1 MEIKNISALSE
12 LLKNEDIL
20 FPVEI
25 RIGPFK
31 LMNEIG
37 KGKFAT
43 VFLGIHE
50 ETGQKVSIKQLKKSE
65 LNTDNLLIK
74 EINIQKKLFHPY
86 LTQMYCVIEKSDD
99 IYIISEYCSKGDIIK
114 NLLEKGT
121 FDESFS
127 CKIFQQIISSLEYLH
142 KNNICHRDIK
152 PENILLTEKLD
163 AKLTDFGL
171 SRHFKKNELLNSS
184 CGSPIYAA
192 PEMLE
197 GKSYDGTK
205 IDIWSLGISLYTMV
219 CGELPFVV
227 DDENDIYILMDKI
240 IKGNYNIP
248 EFLSD
253 ECKDLIKNMLVTD
266 PDKRITL
273 EQIKNHKWV
282 NKFNFNYMKS
292 PGINIDE
299 CFLPIDIYLIK
310 DICGKNEIKIREL
323 IRDILDNK
331 HNENTIGYYLKNE
344 VRISQGNKSIGD
356 LRPDSE
362 AFLNYINSEKSQKK
376 FWENDI
382 KRVEKYYLEQI
393 LDLFNIPNE
402 IQNKK
407 DEIELNN
414 NKLVQKNNLEILNLY
429 IGPLIFIHDI
439 IDEIINKV
447 ISLKNK
453 KIKLNNYSVSS
464 TSIMEIRNKKNK
476 LLNIKISKENNLDI
490 KRISCKEI
498 NQKSL
503 SINKVNNIELI
514 SINNSDIKRS
524 STVDENNSNKTNI
537 KIIDLGK
544 KRKKNKSEIKNLQI
558 NLIENEIIINDF
570 NKLGL
575 IKNNSQNNPLEEIK
589 NCFIKVDS
597 NNIILKQKRKDNKK
611 SYSQINNKSVDFNQK
626 KIVFANSEQKNR
638 EDREAKQNILLSNY
652 KRFKNNENYINTFIK
667 TSFNNGLKDNSNSIY
682 SINTPKTNNNKNIN
696 KFLNNNLSYKKYEI
710 IHKNNYFPLDNN
722 KNKKIMLDKY
732 NNLSQKDIHNK
743 KETNKIKIASL
754 IPSKTNKKDE
764 LKINIQENKNMKNR
778 KDESQIIKTKL
789 SLDIIRQ
796 TIKKFVGNNVVE
808 NNLQGNYKFICRT
821 KIGKDDL
828 VFYLEL
834 ISFNFETRIF
844 KGSLIQGETKLY
856 KELLLKIKE
865 KLI

>member
-1 MEIKNISALSE
+1 MESKNISTLSE

-490 KRISCKEI
+490 KRISSKEI

-638 EDREAKQNILLSNY
+638 EDREAKQNILFSNY
-652 KRFKNNENYINTFIK
+652 KRFKNKENYINTFIK

-808 NNLQGNYKFICRT
+808 NNLQGNFKFICRT

>member
-1 MEIKNISALSE
+1 MESKNINTLSK

-248 EFLSD
+248 EFLSN

-299 CFLPIDIYLIK
+299 YFLPIDIYLIK

-414 NKLVQKNNLEILNLY
+414 
-429 IGPLIFIHDI
+429 
-439 IDEIINKV
+439 
-447 ISLKNK
+447 
-453 KIKLNNYSVSS
+453 IK
-464 TSIMEIRNKKNK
+464 
-476 LLNIKISKENNLDI
+476 
-490 KRISCKEI
+490 
-498 NQKSL
+498 
-503 SINKVNNIELI
+503 
-514 SINNSDIKRS
+514 
-524 STVDENNSNKTNI
+524 
-537 KIIDLGK
+537 
-544 KRKKNKSEIKNLQI
+544 
-558 NLIENEIIINDF
+558 
-570 NKLGL
+570 
-575 IKNNSQNNPLEEIK
+575 
-589 NCFIKVDS
+589 
-597 NNIILKQKRKDNKK
+597 
-611 SYSQINNKSVDFNQK
+611 
-626 KIVFANSEQKNR
+626 
-638 EDREAKQNILLSNY
+638 
-652 KRFKNNENYINTFIK
+652 
-667 TSFNNGLKDNSNSIY
+667 
-682 SINTPKTNNNKNIN
+682 
-696 KFLNNNLSYKKYEI
+696 
-710 IHKNNYFPLDNN
+710 
-722 KNKKIMLDKY
+722 
-732 NNLSQKDIHNK
+732 
-743 KETNKIKIASL
+743 
-754 IPSKTNKKDE
+754 
-764 LKINIQENKNMKNR
+764 
-778 KDESQIIKTKL
+778 
-789 SLDIIRQ
+789 
-796 TIKKFVGNNVVE
+796 
-808 NNLQGNYKFICRT
+808 
-821 KIGKDDL
+821 
-828 VFYLEL
+828 
-834 ISFNFETRIF
+834 
-844 KGSLIQGETKLY
+844 
-856 KELLLKIKE
+856 
-865 KLI
+865 

>member
-1 MEIKNISALSE
+1 MEIKNISTLSE
-12 LLKNEDIL
+12 LLKNDDIL

-248 EFLSD
+248 EFLSN

-299 CFLPIDIYLIK
+299 YFLPIDIYLIK

-344 VRISQGNKSIGD
+344 IRISQGNKSIGD

-447 ISLKNK
+447 IYLKNK

-490 KRISCKEI
+490 KRISSKEI

-638 EDREAKQNILLSNY
+638 EDREAKQNILFSNY

-754 IPSKTNKKDE
+754 IPSKINKKDE

-865 KLI
+865 KLS

>member
-1 MEIKNISALSE
+1 MESKNINTLSE

-171 SRHFKKNELLNSS
+171 SRYFKKNELLNSS

-362 AFLNYINSEKSQKK
+362 AFLNYIISEKSQKK

-402 IQNKK
+402 IQNQK
-407 DEIELNN
+407 DEIEFHN

-490 KRISCKEI
+490 KRISSKEI

-638 EDREAKQNILLSNY
+638 EDREAKQNILFSNY

-754 IPSKTNKKDE
+754 IPSKINKKDE

-808 NNLQGNYKFICRT
+808 NNLQGNFKFICRT
-821 KIGKDDL
+821 KVGKDDL

>member
-1 MEIKNISALSE
+1 MKSKNINTLSE
-12 LLKNEDIL
+12 LLKNDDIL

-99 IYIISEYCSKGDIIK
+99 IYLISEYCSKGDIIK

-253 ECKDLIKNMLVTD
+253 ECKDIIKNMLVTD

-323 IRDILDNK
+323 VRDILDNK

-344 VRISQGNKSIGD
+344 IRISQGNKSIGD

-490 KRISCKEI
+490 KRISSKEI

-754 IPSKTNKKDE
+754 IPSKINKKDE
-764 LKINIQENKNMKNR
+764 LKINAQENKNMKNR

-808 NNLQGNYKFICRT
+808 NNLQGNFKFICRT
-821 KIGKDDL
+821 KVGKDDL

>member
-1 MEIKNISALSE
+1 MEIKNISTLSE

-171 SRHFKKNELLNSS
+171 SRYFKKNELLNSS

-219 CGELPFVV
+219 CGELPFIV

-248 EFLSD
+248 EFLSN

-344 VRISQGNKSIGD
+344 IRISQGNKSIGD

-393 LDLFNIPNE
+393 FDLFNIPNE

-490 KRISCKEI
+490 KRISSKKI

-575 IKNNSQNNPLEEIK
+575 IKNSSQNNPLEEIK

-638 EDREAKQNILLSNY
+638 EDREAKQNILFSNY
-652 KRFKNNENYINTFIK
+652 KRFKNKENYINTFIK

-808 NNLQGNYKFICRT
+808 NNLQGNFKFICRT
-821 KIGKDDL
+821 KVGKDDL

>member
-1 MEIKNISALSE
+1 MEIKNISTLSE

-171 SRHFKKNELLNSS
+171 SRYFKKNELLNSS

-344 VRISQGNKSIGD
+344 IRISQGNKSIGD

-490 KRISCKEI
+490 KRISSKEI

-524 STVDENNSNKTNI
+524 NTVDENNSNKTNI

-638 EDREAKQNILLSNY
+638 EDREAKQNILFSNY

-754 IPSKTNKKDE
+754 IPSKINKKDE

>member
-1 MEIKNISALSE
+1 MESKNINTLSE

-99 IYIISEYCSKGDIIK
+99 IYLISEYCSKGDIIK

-171 SRHFKKNELLNSS
+171 SRYFKKNELLNSS

-323 IRDILDNK
+323 VRDILDNK

-344 VRISQGNKSIGD
+344 IRISQGNKSIGD

-490 KRISCKEI
+490 KRISSKEI

-524 STVDENNSNKTNI
+524 NTVDENNSNKTNI

-626 KIVFANSEQKNR
+626 KIVLANSEQKNR
-638 EDREAKQNILLSNY
+638 EDREAKQNILFSNY
-652 KRFKNNENYINTFIK
+652 KRFKNKENYINTFIK

-754 IPSKTNKKDE
+754 IPSKINKKDE

-808 NNLQGNYKFICRT
+808 NNLQGNFKFICRT
-821 KIGKDDL
+821 KVGKDDL

>member
-1 MEIKNISALSE
+1 MEIKNISTLSE

-171 SRHFKKNELLNSS
+171 SRYFKKNELLNSS

-248 EFLSD
+248 EFLSN

-490 KRISCKEI
+490 KRISSKEI

-638 EDREAKQNILLSNY
+638 EDREAKQNILFSNY

-710 IHKNNYFPLDNN
+710 IHKNNYFPFDNN

-743 KETNKIKIASL
+743 KESNKIKIASL
-754 IPSKTNKKDE
+754 IPSKINKKDE

-808 NNLQGNYKFICRT
+808 NNLQGNFKFICRT

>member
-1 MEIKNISALSE
+1 MESKNINTLSE

-282 NKFNFNYMKS
+282 NKYNCNYMKS

-323 IRDILDNK
+323 VGDILDNK

-344 VRISQGNKSIGD
+344 IRISQGNKSIGD

-490 KRISCKEI
+490 KRISSKEI

-575 IKNNSQNNPLEEIK
+575 IKNNNQNNPLEEIK

-626 KIVFANSEQKNR
+626 KIVLANSEQKNR
-638 EDREAKQNILLSNY
+638 EDREAKQNILFSNY
-652 KRFKNNENYINTFIK
+652 KRFKNKENYINTFIK

-754 IPSKTNKKDE
+754 IPSKINKKDE
-764 LKINIQENKNMKNR
+764 LKINAQENKIMKNR

>member
-1 MEIKNISALSE
+1 MESKNISTLSE

-344 VRISQGNKSIGD
+344 IRISQGNKSIGD

-402 IQNKK
+402 IQNQK
-407 DEIELNN
+407 DEIEFHN

-490 KRISCKEI
+490 KRISSKEI

-575 IKNNSQNNPLEEIK
+575 IKNSSQNNPLEEIK

-638 EDREAKQNILLSNY
+638 EDREAKQNILFSNY
-652 KRFKNNENYINTFIK
+652 KRFKNKENYINTFIK

>member
-1 MEIKNISALSE
+1 MESKNINTLSE

-152 PENILLTEKLD
+152 PENILLTEKFD

-171 SRHFKKNELLNSS
+171 SRYFKKNELLNSS

-197 GKSYDGTK
+197 GKPYDGTK

-248 EFLSD
+248 EFLSN

-323 IRDILDNK
+323 IEDILDNK

-344 VRISQGNKSIGD
+344 IRISQGNKSIGD

-376 FWENDI
+376 FLENDI
-382 KRVEKYYLEQI
+382 KKVEKYYLEQI

-402 IQNKK
+402 IQNQK
-407 DEIELNN
+407 DEIEFHN

-490 KRISCKEI
+490 KRISSKEI

-626 KIVFANSEQKNR
+626 KIVLANSEQKNR
-638 EDREAKQNILLSNY
+638 EDREAKQNILFSNY
-652 KRFKNNENYINTFIK
+652 KRFKNKENYINTFIK

-754 IPSKTNKKDE
+754 IPSKINKKDE
-764 LKINIQENKNMKNR
+764 LKTNTQENKNMKNR

>member
-1 MEIKNISALSE
+1 MESKNINTLSE

-171 SRHFKKNELLNSS
+171 SRYFKKNELLNSS

-253 ECKDLIKNMLVTD
+253 ECKDLIKNILVTD

-344 VRISQGNKSIGD
+344 IRISQGNKSIGD

-490 KRISCKEI
+490 KRISSKEI

-524 STVDENNSNKTNI
+524 NTVDENNSNKTNI

-626 KIVFANSEQKNR
+626 KIVLANSEQKNR
-638 EDREAKQNILLSNY
+638 EDREAKQNILFSNY
-652 KRFKNNENYINTFIK
+652 KRFKNKENYINTFIK

-808 NNLQGNYKFICRT
+808 NNLQGNFKFICRT
-821 KIGKDDL
+821 KVGKDDL

>member
-1 MEIKNISALSE
+1 MESKNINTLSE

-248 EFLSD
+248 EFLSN

-299 CFLPIDIYLIK
+299 YFLPIDIYLIK

-344 VRISQGNKSIGD
+344 IRISQGNKNIGD

-362 AFLNYINSEKSQKK
+362 AFLNYIISEKSQKK

-382 KRVEKYYLEQI
+382 KKVEKYYLEQI

-490 KRISCKEI
+490 KRISSKEI

-638 EDREAKQNILLSNY
+638 EDREAKQNILFSNY
-652 KRFKNNENYINTFIK
+652 KRFKNKENYINTFIK

-722 KNKKIMLDKY
+722 KNKKIILDKY

-743 KETNKIKIASL
+743 KESNKIKIASL
-754 IPSKTNKKDE
+754 IPSKINKKDE
-764 LKINIQENKNMKNR
+764 LKINTHENKNMKNR

-865 KLI
+865 KLS

>member
-1 MEIKNISALSE
+1 MESKNISTLSE

-171 SRHFKKNELLNSS
+171 SRYFKKNELLNSS

-248 EFLSD
+248 EFLSN

-490 KRISCKEI
+490 KRISSKEI

-638 EDREAKQNILLSNY
+638 EDREAKQNILFSNY
-652 KRFKNNENYINTFIK
+652 KRFKNKENYINTFIK

-682 SINTPKTNNNKNIN
+682 SINTPKINNNKNIN

-754 IPSKTNKKDE
+754 IPSKINKKDE

-808 NNLQGNYKFICRT
+808 NNLQGNFKFICRT

>member
-1 MEIKNISALSE
+1 MESKNINTLSE

-171 SRHFKKNELLNSS
+171 SRYFKKNELLNSS

-344 VRISQGNKSIGD
+344 IRISQGNKSIGD

-490 KRISCKEI
+490 KRISSKEI

-652 KRFKNNENYINTFIK
+652 KRFKNKENYINTFIK

-808 NNLQGNYKFICRT
+808 NNLQGNFKFICRT
-821 KIGKDDL
+821 KVGKDDL

>member
-1 MEIKNISALSE
+1 M
-12 LLKNEDIL
+12 
-20 FPVEI
+20 
-25 RIGPFK
+25 
-31 LMNEIG
+31 
-37 KGKFAT
+37 
-43 VFLGIHE
+43 
-50 ETGQKVSIKQLKKSE
+50 
-65 LNTDNLLIK
+65 
-74 EINIQKKLFHPY
+74 
-86 LTQMYCVIEKSDD
+86 
-99 IYIISEYCSKGDIIK
+99 
-114 NLLEKGT
+114 
-121 FDESFS
+121 
-127 CKIFQQIISSLEYLH
+127 EYLH

-248 EFLSD
+248 EFLSN

-344 VRISQGNKSIGD
+344 IRISQGNKSIGD

-382 KRVEKYYLEQI
+382 KKVEKYYLEQI

-490 KRISCKEI
+490 KRISSKEI

-524 STVDENNSNKTNI
+524 NTVDENNSNKTNI

-611 SYSQINNKSVDFNQK
+611 
-626 KIVFANSEQKNR
+626 
-638 EDREAKQNILLSNY
+638 
-652 KRFKNNENYINTFIK
+652 
-667 TSFNNGLKDNSNSIY
+667 
-682 SINTPKTNNNKNIN
+682 
-696 KFLNNNLSYKKYEI
+696 
-710 IHKNNYFPLDNN
+710 
-722 KNKKIMLDKY
+722 
-732 NNLSQKDIHNK
+732 
-743 KETNKIKIASL
+743 
-754 IPSKTNKKDE
+754 
-764 LKINIQENKNMKNR
+764 
-778 KDESQIIKTKL
+778 
-789 SLDIIRQ
+789 
-796 TIKKFVGNNVVE
+796 
-808 NNLQGNYKFICRT
+808 
-821 KIGKDDL
+821 
-828 VFYLEL
+828 
-834 ISFNFETRIF
+834 
-844 KGSLIQGETKLY
+844 
-856 KELLLKIKE
+856 
-865 KLI
+865 

>member
-1 MEIKNISALSE
+1 MEIKNISTLSE

-248 EFLSD
+248 EFLSN

-323 IRDILDNK
+323 VGDILDNK

-344 VRISQGNKSIGD
+344 IRISQGNKSIGD

-490 KRISCKEI
+490 KRISSKEI

-638 EDREAKQNILLSNY
+638 EDREAKQNILFSNY

-808 NNLQGNYKFICRT
+808 NNLQGNFKFICRT
-821 KIGKDDL
+821 KVGKDDL

>member
-1 MEIKNISALSE
+1 MEIKNISTLSE

-248 EFLSD
+248 EFLSN

-344 VRISQGNKSIGD
+344 IRISQGNKSIGD

-362 AFLNYINSEKSQKK
+362 EFLNYINSEKSQKK

-402 IQNKK
+402 IQNQK
-407 DEIELNN
+407 DEIEFHN

-490 KRISCKEI
+490 KIISSKEI

-503 SINKVNNIELI
+503 SINKVNNIELF

-524 STVDENNSNKTNI
+524 STVTENNSNKTNI

-638 EDREAKQNILLSNY
+638 EDREAKQNILFSNY

-754 IPSKTNKKDE
+754 IPSKINKKDE
-764 LKINIQENKNMKNR
+764 LKINTHENKNMKNR

>member
-1 MEIKNISALSE
+1 MEIKNISTLSE

-299 CFLPIDIYLIK
+299 YFLPIDIYLIK

-344 VRISQGNKSIGD
+344 IRISQGNKSIGD

-362 AFLNYINSEKSQKK
+362 AFLNYIISEKSQKK

-490 KRISCKEI
+490 KRISSKEI

-524 STVDENNSNKTNI
+524 STVDENSSNKTNI

-626 KIVFANSEQKNR
+626 KIVLANSEQKNR
-638 EDREAKQNILLSNY
+638 EDREAKQNILFSNY

-754 IPSKTNKKDE
+754 IPSKINKKDE

-808 NNLQGNYKFICRT
+808 NNLQGNFKFICRT
-821 KIGKDDL
+821 KVGKDDL

>member
-1 MEIKNISALSE
+1 MESKNISTLSE

-171 SRHFKKNELLNSS
+171 SRYFKKNELLNSS

-323 IRDILDNK
+323 VGDILDNK

-344 VRISQGNKSIGD
+344 IRISQGNKSIGD

-402 IQNKK
+402 IQNQK
-407 DEIELNN
+407 DEIEFHN

-490 KRISCKEI
+490 KRISSKEI

-503 SINKVNNIELI
+503 SINKVNNIELF

-524 STVDENNSNKTNI
+524 NTVDENNSNKTNI

-638 EDREAKQNILLSNY
+638 EDREAKQNILFSNY
-652 KRFKNNENYINTFIK
+652 KRFKNKENYINTFIK

-754 IPSKTNKKDE
+754 IPSKINKKDE

-796 TIKKFVGNNVVE
+796 TMKKFVGNNVVE
-808 NNLQGNYKFICRT
+808 NNLQGNFKFICRT
-821 KIGKDDL
+821 KVGKDDL

>member
-1 MEIKNISALSE
+1 MESKNISTLSE

-171 SRHFKKNELLNSS
+171 SRYFKKNELLNSS

-248 EFLSD
+248 EFLSN

-310 DICGKNEIKIREL
+310 NICGKNEIKIREL

-344 VRISQGNKSIGD
+344 IRISQGNKSIGD

-407 DEIELNN
+407 DDIELNN

-490 KRISCKEI
+490 KRISSKEI

-652 KRFKNNENYINTFIK
+652 KRFKNKENYINTFIK

-808 NNLQGNYKFICRT
+808 NNLQGNFKFICRT

>member
-1 MEIKNISALSE
+1 MESKNINTLSE

-171 SRHFKKNELLNSS
+171 SRYFKKNELLNSS

-227 DDENDIYILMDKI
+227 EDENDIYILMDKI

-248 EFLSD
+248 EFLSND
-253 ECKDLIKNMLVTD
+253 CKDLIKNMLVTD

-323 IRDILDNK
+323 VGDILDNK

-344 VRISQGNKSIGD
+344 IRISQGNKSIGD

-453 KIKLNNYSVSS
+453 KIKLSNYSVSS
-464 TSIMEIRNKKNK
+464 TSIMEIRNKKNG

-490 KRISCKEI
+490 KRISSKEI

-503 SINKVNNIELI
+503 SINKVNNIELF

-611 SYSQINNKSVDFNQK
+611 SYTQINNKSVDLNQK

-652 KRFKNNENYINTFIK
+652 KRFKNKENYINTFIK
-667 TSFNNGLKDNSNSIY
+667 TSFNNGLKDNNNSIY

-754 IPSKTNKKDE
+754 IPSKINKKDE

-808 NNLQGNYKFICRT
+808 NNLQANFKFICRT

>member
-1 MEIKNISALSE
+1 MESKNINTLSE

-310 DICGKNEIKIREL
+310 DICGKNGIKIREL
-323 IRDILDNK
+323 VGDILDNK

-344 VRISQGNKSIGD
+344 IRISQGNKSIGD

-490 KRISCKEI
+490 KRISSKEI

-503 SINKVNNIELI
+503 SINKVNYIELI

-575 IKNNSQNNPLEEIK
+575 IKK
-589 NCFIKVDS
+589 
-597 NNIILKQKRKDNKK
+597 IL
-611 SYSQINNKSVDFNQK
+611 
-626 KIVFANSEQKNR
+626 
-638 EDREAKQNILLSNY
+638 
-652 KRFKNNENYINTFIK
+652 
-667 TSFNNGLKDNSNSIY
+667 
-682 SINTPKTNNNKNIN
+682 
-696 KFLNNNLSYKKYEI
+696 
-710 IHKNNYFPLDNN
+710 
-722 KNKKIMLDKY
+722 
-732 NNLSQKDIHNK
+732 
-743 KETNKIKIASL
+743 
-754 IPSKTNKKDE
+754 
-764 LKINIQENKNMKNR
+764 
-778 KDESQIIKTKL
+778 
-789 SLDIIRQ
+789 
-796 TIKKFVGNNVVE
+796 
-808 NNLQGNYKFICRT
+808 
-821 KIGKDDL
+821 
-828 VFYLEL
+828 
-834 ISFNFETRIF
+834 
-844 KGSLIQGETKLY
+844 
-856 KELLLKIKE
+856 
-865 KLI
+865 

>member
-1 MEIKNISALSE
+1 MEIKNISTLSE

-99 IYIISEYCSKGDIIK
+99 IYIISEFCSKGDIIK

-407 DEIELNN
+407 DDIELNN

-490 KRISCKEI
+490 KRISNKEI

-626 KIVFANSEQKNR
+626 KNFSANSEQKNR
-638 EDREAKQNILLSNY
+638 EDREAKQNILFSNY
-652 KRFKNNENYINTFIK
+652 KRFKNKENYINTFIK

-754 IPSKTNKKDE
+754 IPSKINKKDE
-764 LKINIQENKNMKNR
+764 LKINAQENKNMKNR

>member
-1 MEIKNISALSE
+1 MESKNINTLSE

-171 SRHFKKNELLNSS
+171 SRYFKKNELLNSS

-323 IRDILDNK
+323 IEDILDNK

-344 VRISQGNKSIGD
+344 IRISQGNKSIGD

-490 KRISCKEI
+490 KRISSKEI

-544 KRKKNKSEIKNLQI
+544 KKKKNKSEIKNLQI

-652 KRFKNNENYINTFIK
+652 KRFKNKENYINTFIK

-754 IPSKTNKKDE
+754 IPSKINKKDE

-808 NNLQGNYKFICRT
+808 NNLQGNFKFICRT
-821 KIGKDDL
+821 KVGKDDL

>member
-1 MEIKNISALSE
+1 MEIKNISTLSE

-171 SRHFKKNELLNSS
+171 SRYFKKNELLNSS

-248 EFLSD
+248 EFLSN

-323 IRDILDNK
+323 VGDILDNK

-344 VRISQGNKSIGD
+344 IRISQGNKSIGD

-393 LDLFNIPNE
+393 LDLFNIPDE

-490 KRISCKEI
+490 KRISSKEI

-638 EDREAKQNILLSNY
+638 EDREAKQNILFSNY

-696 KFLNNNLSYKKYEI
+696 KCLNNNLSYKKYEI
-710 IHKNNYFPLDNN
+710 IHKNNYFPLDNK

-808 NNLQGNYKFICRT
+808 NNLQGNFKFICRT
-821 KIGKDDL
+821 KVGKDDL

>member
-1 MEIKNISALSE
+1 MEIKNISTLSE

-344 VRISQGNKSIGD
+344 IRISQGNKSIGD

-382 KRVEKYYLEQI
+382 KKVEKYYLEQI

-402 IQNKK
+402 IQNQK
-407 DEIELNN
+407 DEIEFHN

-490 KRISCKEI
+490 KRISSKEI

-575 IKNNSQNNPLEEIK
+575 IKNSSQNNPLEEIK

-638 EDREAKQNILLSNY
+638 EDREAKQNILFSNY
-652 KRFKNNENYINTFIK
+652 KRFKNKENYINTFIK

-808 NNLQGNYKFICRT
+808 NNLQGNFKFICRT
-821 KIGKDDL
+821 KVGKDDL

>member
-1 MEIKNISALSE
+1 MEIKNISTLSE

-248 EFLSD
+248 EFLSN

-331 HNENTIGYYLKNE
+331 HNENTIDYYLKNE
-344 VRISQGNKSIGD
+344 IRISQGNKSIGD

-490 KRISCKEI
+490 KRISSKEI

-638 EDREAKQNILLSNY
+638 EDREAKQNILFSNY
-652 KRFKNNENYINTFIK
+652 KRFKNKENYINTFIK

-754 IPSKTNKKDE
+754 IPSKINKKDE
-764 LKINIQENKNMKNR
+764 LKINTQENKNMKNR

>member
-1 MEIKNISALSE
+1 MESKNINTLSE

-171 SRHFKKNELLNSS
+171 SRYFKKNELLNSS

-197 GKSYDGTK
+197 GKPYDGTK

-227 DDENDIYILMDKI
+227 EDENDIYILMDKI

-248 EFLSD
+248 EFLSN

-282 NKFNFNYMKS
+282 KKFNFNYMKS

-299 CFLPIDIYLIK
+299 YFLPIDIYLIK

-344 VRISQGNKSIGD
+344 IRISQGNKSIGD
-356 LRPDSE
+356 LRPKSE

-490 KRISCKEI
+490 KRISSKEI

-638 EDREAKQNILLSNY
+638 EDREAKQNILFSNN
-652 KRFKNNENYINTFIK
+652 KRFKNKENYINTFIK

-682 SINTPKTNNNKNIN
+682 SINTPKTNNNNNIN

-743 KETNKIKIASL
+743 KESNKIKIASL
-754 IPSKTNKKDE
+754 IPSKINKKDE
-764 LKINIQENKNMKNR
+764 LKINAQENKNMKNR

>member
-1 MEIKNISALSE
+1 MEIKNISTLSE

-248 EFLSD
+248 EFLSN

-344 VRISQGNKSIGD
+344 IRISQGNKSIGD
-356 LRPDSE
+356 LRPNSE

-393 LDLFNIPNE
+393 FDLFNIPNE

-407 DEIELNN
+407 DEIELNK

-490 KRISCKEI
+490 KRISSKKI

-638 EDREAKQNILLSNY
+638 EDREAKQNILFSNY
-652 KRFKNNENYINTFIK
+652 KRFKNKENYINTFIK

-754 IPSKTNKKDE
+754 IPSKANKKDE

-808 NNLQGNYKFICRT
+808 NNLQGNFKFICRT
-821 KIGKDDL
+821 KVGKDDL

>member
-1 MEIKNISALSE
+1 MESKNISTLSE

-171 SRHFKKNELLNSS
+171 SRYFKKNELLNSS

-197 GKSYDGTK
+197 GKPYDGTK

-344 VRISQGNKSIGD
+344 IRISQGNKSIGD

-362 AFLNYINSEKSQKK
+362 AFLNYIISEKSQKK

-490 KRISCKEI
+490 KRISSKEI

-524 STVDENNSNKTNI
+524 NTVDENNSNKTNI

-626 KIVFANSEQKNR
+626 KIVLANSEQKNR
-638 EDREAKQNILLSNY
+638 EDREAKQNILFSNY
-652 KRFKNNENYINTFIK
+652 KRFKNKENYINTFIK

-808 NNLQGNYKFICRT
+808 NNLQGNFKFICRT
-821 KIGKDDL
+821 KVGKDDL

>member
-1 MEIKNISALSE
+1 MESKNISTLSE

-171 SRHFKKNELLNSS
+171 SRYFKKNELLNSS

-344 VRISQGNKSIGD
+344 IRISQGNKSIGD

-490 KRISCKEI
+490 KRISSKEI

-503 SINKVNNIELI
+503 SINKVNNIELF

-638 EDREAKQNILLSNY
+638 EDREAKQNILFSNY

-754 IPSKTNKKDE
+754 IPSKINKKDE

>member
-1 MEIKNISALSE
+1 MESKNINTLSE

-171 SRHFKKNELLNSS
+171 SRYFKKNELLNSS

-323 IRDILDNK
+323 VGDILDNK

-344 VRISQGNKSIGD
+344 IRISQGNKSIGD

-402 IQNKK
+402 IQNQK
-407 DEIELNN
+407 DEIEFHN

-490 KRISCKEI
+490 KRISSKEI

-503 SINKVNNIELI
+503 SINKVNNIELF

-524 STVDENNSNKTNI
+524 NTVDENNSNKTNI

-638 EDREAKQNILLSNY
+638 EDREAKQNILFSNY
-652 KRFKNNENYINTFIK
+652 KRFKNKENYINTFIK

-754 IPSKTNKKDE
+754 IPSKINKKDE

-808 NNLQGNYKFICRT
+808 NNLQGNFKFICRT
-821 KIGKDDL
+821 KVGKDDL

>member
-1 MEIKNISALSE
+1 MESKNISTLSE
-12 LLKNEDIL
+12 LLKNDDIL

-171 SRHFKKNELLNSS
+171 SRYFKKNELLNSS

-323 IRDILDNK
+323 VGDILDNK

-344 VRISQGNKSIGD
+344 IRISQGNKSIGD
-356 LRPDSE
+356 LRPNSE
-362 AFLNYINSEKSQKK
+362 AFLNYINSEKSQKQ

-393 LDLFNIPNE
+393 LDLFNIPHE

-407 DEIELNN
+407 DDIELNN

-490 KRISCKEI
+490 KRISSKEI

-503 SINKVNNIELI
+503 SINKVNNIEFV

-638 EDREAKQNILLSNY
+638 EDREAKQNILFSNY
-652 KRFKNNENYINTFIK
+652 KRFKNKENYINTFIK

-754 IPSKTNKKDE
+754 IPSKINKKDE

>member
-1 MEIKNISALSE
+1 MESKNINTLSE

-171 SRHFKKNELLNSS
+171 SRYFKKNELLNSS

-344 VRISQGNKSIGD
+344 IRISQGNKNIGD

-362 AFLNYINSEKSQKK
+362 AFLNYIISEKSQKK

-490 KRISCKEI
+490 KRISSKEI

-638 EDREAKQNILLSNY
+638 EDREAKQNILFSNY
-652 KRFKNNENYINTFIK
+652 KRFKNKENYINTFIK

-722 KNKKIMLDKY
+722 KNKKIILDKY

-743 KETNKIKIASL
+743 KESNKIKIASL
-754 IPSKTNKKDE
+754 IPSKINKKDE
-764 LKINIQENKNMKNR
+764 LKINAQENKNMKNR

-808 NNLQGNYKFICRT
+808 NNLQGNFKFICRT
-821 KIGKDDL
+821 KVGKDDL